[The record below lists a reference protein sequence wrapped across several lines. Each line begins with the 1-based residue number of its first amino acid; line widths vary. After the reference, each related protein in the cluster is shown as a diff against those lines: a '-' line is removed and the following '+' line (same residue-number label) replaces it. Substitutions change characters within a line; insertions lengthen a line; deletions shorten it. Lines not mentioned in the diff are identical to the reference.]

1 MHCVSKPRKPRN
13 RRDALE
19 LFYELLPCFSAFGY
33 QFGVRRC
40 MLPCKKSFLPRSNRE
55 GEIRERHSI
64 MKILA
69 GKFNRRLRWI
79 LALAILFFAAAALF
93 YPYHYPTRVY
103 AAQEKERAAGGDQT
117 TSLSDQT
124 DLAVTVYNSNIALVR
139 DVRQLALPGGAF
151 RLKFMDIAAT
161 VNPATVHFRSLT
173 DPEKL
178 GVIEQNYEYDLL
190 EPAKLLHKYVGKEV
204 TLVRSYME
212 NGSTKREEIKATLL
226 SDNNGPV
233 WKIGNDIV
241 TGVYSEGYRFPEVP
255 ANLYERPTLLMSLE
269 NSGARKQQIE
279 ASYLATNL
287 SWNADYV
294 LTVARDDK
302 AADLDGWV
310 TLANSSGTAFHNA
323 RLQLVAGDLNRLPQ
337 NGLRDMVVS
346 KSMAVAGA
354 AERQFQQESFSEYH
368 LYTLGRRTSVED
380 KETKQISLLQ
390 GSGVPVEKIFV
401 VNGQNFYYHNQQ
413 NPGSPLK
420 DPVMVFY
427 KFKNEEKAGLGMPL
441 PAGNVRVYQKDS
453 KGGVLFVG
461 EDRIDHTPKDENVTV
476 HIGNAFDVV
485 AERKQTD
492 YKRIDTHVWEMEFEI
507 TLRNH
512 KDTPIVVQVN
522 EPIGGDWEML
532 SSSYKYTKTSA
543 WAAQFNVPVDKNGT
557 SVLKY
562 RIRARW

>member
-1 MHCVSKPRKPRN
+1 MKTPSQK
-13 RRDALE
+13 
-19 LFYELLPCFSAFGY
+19 FSTR
-33 QFGVRRC
+33 V
-40 MLPCKKSFLPRSNRE
+40 P
-55 GEIRERHSI
+55 
-64 MKILA
+64 
-69 GKFNRRLRWI
+69 W
-79 LALAILFFAAAALF
+79 FAAATLGALLSAGVL
-93 YPYHYPTRVY
+93 YSATRSHHTGT
-103 AAQEKERAAGGDQT
+103 QEKEARPSSPDQA
-117 TSLSDQT
+117 TSLNDQT

-139 DVRQLALPGGAF
+139 DVRQLTLPAGLF

-161 VNPATVHFRSLT
+161 VNPATVHFRSLSEP
-173 DPEKL
+173 DKL

-204 TLVRSYME
+204 TLVRAYQE
-212 NGSTKREEIKATLL
+212 NGTTKREEIKATLL

-241 TGVYSEGYRFPEVP
+241 TGMFAESYRFPEVP
-255 ANLYERPTLLMSLE
+255 ANLFDRPTLLMSLE
-269 NSGARKQQIE
+269 NSGGRKHQIE
-279 ASYLATNL
+279 ASYLAANL
-287 SWNADYV
+287 SWNSDYV
-294 LTVARDDK
+294 LTVGRDDK

-310 TLANSSGTAFHNA
+310 TLANNSGTAFHNA

-337 NGLRDMVVS
+337 SRVSGMAAKEMV
-346 KSMAVAGA
+346 MNRA
-354 AERQFQQESFSEYH
+354 AAADQFQQENFSEYH

-390 GSGVPVEKIFV
+390 GTGVPVEKVFV
-401 VNGQNFYYHNQQ
+401 VNGQNFYYHNQY
-413 NPGSPLK
+413 NPGSPQK

-441 PAGNVRVYQKDS
+441 PAGNLRVYQKDS

-461 EDRIDHTPKDENVTV
+461 EDHIDHTPKDETVTV
-476 HIGNAFDVV
+476 HIGNAFDVI

-512 KDTPIVVQVN
+512 KDTPITVEVN

-532 SSSYKYTKTSA
+532 SSTYKFTKTAA
-543 WAAQFNVPVDKNGT
+543 WAAQFKVPVDKNGT
-557 SVLKY
+557 AILKY
-562 RIRARW
+562 RIRAKW

>member
-1 MHCVSKPRKPRN
+1 MKNSPRTFRA
-13 RRDALE
+13 RFAW
-19 LFYELLPCFSAFGY
+19 
-33 QFGVRRC
+33 V
-40 MLPCKKSFLPRSNRE
+40 
-55 GEIRERHSI
+55 
-64 MKILA
+64 
-69 GKFNRRLRWI
+69 
-79 LALAILFFAAAALF
+79 ALATVAFFNIGVVCCAVW
-93 YPYHYPTRVY
+93 HNHRVY
-103 AAQEKERAAGGDQT
+103 ASQEKDSARSATPDQS
-117 TSLSDQT
+117 TSLTDQS

-139 DVRQLALPGGAF
+139 DVRQLTLPPGAF

-173 DPEKL
+173 EPEKL
-178 GVIEQNYEYDLL
+178 SVIEQNYEYDLL

-204 TLVRSYME
+204 TLVRAYQD
-212 NGSTKREEIKATLL
+212 NGSTKHEEIKATLL
-226 SDNNGPV
+226 ADNNGPV

-241 TGVYSEGYRFPEVP
+241 TGVYAESYRFPEVP
-255 ANLYERPTLLMSLE
+255 ANLFDRPTLLMSLD
-269 NSGARKQQIE
+269 NSGARKHQIE
-279 ASYLATNL
+279 TSYLASNL

-310 TLANSSGTAFHNA
+310 TLANNSGTAFHNA
-323 RLQLVAGDLNRLPQ
+323 RLQLVAGDLNRLPV
-337 NGLRDMVVS
+337 NGRRDMEMAA
-346 KSMAVAGA
+346 KSMVMAPA
-354 AERQFQQESFSEYH
+354 AAPQFQQENFSEYH

-390 GSGVPVEKIFV
+390 GSSVPVEKIFV
-401 VNGQNFYYHNQQ
+401 VNGQNSYYHNQY
-413 NPGSPLK
+413 NPGSPQK

-427 KFKNEEKAGLGMPL
+427 RFKNEEKANLGMPL
-441 PAGNVRVYQKDS
+441 PAGSVRVYQKDS
-453 KGGVLFVG
+453 KGGILFIG

-492 YKRIDTHVWEMEFEI
+492 FKKLDMHTWEMEFEI

-512 KDTPIVVQVN
+512 KDSPVTVEVN

-532 SSSYKYTKTSA
+532 SSSYKFSKTA
-543 WAAQFNVPVDKNGT
+543 AFAAQFKVPVGKNAT

-562 RIRARW
+562 RIRAHW